1 MSEVSLSSFNLPG
14 IGPARARRLEEAGV
28 HTVAALEA
36 LGADAIAA
44 MLGMSRAQAQR
55 ALDAAALTPAPE
67 ASAPEAPAP
76 EAAAAEPE
84 PQQDEGLPVTIEPV
98 ETTEPEITVEVVG
111 PTSGDDQTVEAEAV
125 GDSTAPGSGSDDL
138 IARLKNAAAM
148 VSGAVAVVGGG
159 EPGKARKRALKA
171 LKKLRKT
178 AEVLAERLVVT
189 APDDGLSAAL
199 VDLLDA
205 LEPRLLR
212 LCARPPTRRRLRRA
226 RVWARG
232 LRTAL
237 RDLMA

>member
-55 ALDAAALTPAPE
+55 ALDAAALAPAPEAPAPE
-67 ASAPEAPAP
+67 ASAPEA
-76 EAAAAEPE
+76 
-84 PQQDEGLPVTIEPV
+84 EPV

-205 LEPRLLR
+205 LEQLDGDGVG
-212 LCARPPTRRRLRRA
+212 A
-226 RVWARG
+226 
-232 LRTAL
+232 
-237 RDLMA
+237 